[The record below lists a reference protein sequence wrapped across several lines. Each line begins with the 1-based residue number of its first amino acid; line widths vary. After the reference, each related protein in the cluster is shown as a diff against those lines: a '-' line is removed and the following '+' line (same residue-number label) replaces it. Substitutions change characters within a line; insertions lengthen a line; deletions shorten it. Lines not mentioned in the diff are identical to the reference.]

1 VSFAAFV
8 LASVLFLLSIA
19 ATSLSAAKGYG
30 ATVFGVSLAELPTLW
45 HVLTAVTP
53 VLLSVLMFLSLYTV
67 LPNTKVTRRYALLG
81 AALAAVIWELTKA
94 VLQYCASYFPTYDR
108 LYGSL
113 AGITIL
119 VLWLNLTG
127 FSLLLGAEVAAICQE
142 HETRVPRASTSAA

>member
-45 HVLTAVTP
+45 HVLT
-53 VLLSVLMFLSLYTV
+53 
-67 LPNTKVTRRYALLG
+67 
-81 AALAAVIWELTKA
+81 AVIWELTKA